1 MAHIWWA
8 EILQQVIINLIR
20 PKVEKESRKGKV
32 KCTRVKSILIQRRR
46 IDQTTV
52 QNDVWHRRIHHTV
65 HNTSEK
71 HCTQGKRASPCERL
85 QAVCF
90 DHGGYQRKVHNGNH

>member
-46 IDQTTV
+46 IDQTTI
-52 QNDVWHRRIHHTV
+52 QHDRCLAPPY
-65 HNTSEK
+65 TS
-71 HCTQGKRASPCERL
+71 
-85 QAVCF
+85 
-90 DHGGYQRKVHNGNH
+90 HGAQHIRKALHSRKESIPVRKVASSML